1 MYLICI
7 RQGLDIF
14 FLGRI
19 MMMLTLQK
27 SHYVIQLCNRISDLG
42 DSCKTLQSAKKHI
55 EEILNVNCLLW
66 NTWSFTKNQTFGIQ
80 TKQGNI
86 FACFF
91 FYQLRTADKM
101 LKSVKSNKKPM
112 KDILFLLAAVY
123 GFCCSMLKGRL
134 FRKKDGFQKPLKSI
148 IFNPMF

>member
-55 EEILNVNCLLW
+55 EEILNVNCLL
-66 NTWSFTKNQTFGIQ
+66 
-80 TKQGNI
+80 
-86 FACFF
+86 
-91 FYQLRTADKM
+91 
-101 LKSVKSNKKPM
+101 
-112 KDILFLLAAVY
+112 
-123 GFCCSMLKGRL
+123 
-134 FRKKDGFQKPLKSI
+134 
-148 IFNPMF
+148 